1 MAPCGAA
8 FLALLCALLP
18 GSGGAQTFV
27 DPLEAI
33 LPQGGSLQVNCS
45 TTCDK
50 PDTLGLETVWNKKE
64 VGYGTHWK
72 AYELSNVL
80 EDSSLICFTNC
91 HAMQSEA
98 STNLTVYRL
107 PERVELLPLPAWQPV
122 GDNLTLRCEVTG
134 GAPRAHLSVLLLRG
148 EQELGR
154 QPALGLGEPAR
165 ASFTVRPRRE
175 DHGANF
181 SCRAQLDLRS
191 RGLALFQN
199 SSTSRQ
205 LRTFALPGTR
215 PILTAPRILEVGRES
230 TVTCTLEGVFPVW
243 EAQVYMALGD
253 QILNPVTVP
262 DAAPLSVTAS
272 VMADSDEQ
280 ETQPLTCSVFLGNQS
295 QQTRETVTIYSF
307 PEPNLTLSQVEV
319 SEGTEVNVA
328 CEAHAAAVVTLSGVP
343 ALTPTQSSDHRA
355 HFRLNASAEDNGRSF
370 ICFAALEVAGVALHK
385 NQTQELRVLYG
396 PRIDERDCPS
406 NWTWQEGSEQT
417 LKCQAWG
424 NPRPQVTCRRKGDNF
439 LLPVGDLRPVTR
451 DYAGSYLCR
460 AVSSRGEVT
469 QHVVVT
475 VLYQKYHLV
484 IILTVLTAVIVGT
497 SLTTAYLYNRQR
509 KIRKYRLQKAQ
520 EAASMKLNTP
530 ATPP

>member
-27 DPLEAI
+27 QPLEAI
-33 LPQGGSLQVNCS
+33 LPQRDSLLVNCS
-45 TTCDK
+45 TTCDE
-50 PDTLGLETVWNKKE
+50 PETLGLETMLNKKE
-64 VGYGTHWK
+64 VGFGTHWK
-72 AYELSNVL
+72 AYELSNIL
-80 EDSSLICFTNC
+80 EDSILICFTNC
-91 HAMQSEA
+91 HGVQSEA

-107 PERVELLPLPAWQPV
+107 PERVELAPLPAWQPV
-122 GDNLTLRCEVTG
+122 GDNLTLHCEVAG

-148 EQELGR
+148 QEELGR
-154 QPALGLGEPAR
+154 QPALGEPAR
-165 ASFTVRPRRE
+165 ASFTVRARRE

-191 RGLALFQN
+191 LGLALFQN
-199 SSTSRQ
+199 SSASRQ
-205 LRTFALPGTR
+205 LRTFALPETR
-215 PILTAPRILEVGRES
+215 PILTTPRILEVGRET

-243 EAQVYMALGD
+243 EAQVYMTLGD
-253 QILNPVTVP
+253 QRLNPVTVP

-272 VMADSDEQ
+272 VVADSDEN
-280 ETQPLTCSVFLGNQS
+280 ETQPLTCAVFLGNQS

-307 PEPNLTLSQVEV
+307 QEPNLTLSEVEV
-319 SEGTEVNVA
+319 AEGTEVNVV
-328 CEAHAAAVVTLSGVP
+328 CEAQAAAMVMLSGVP
-343 ALTPTQSSDHRA
+343 ALTPTQSSDHRV

-370 ICFAALEVAGVALHK
+370 ICSAALEVAGVGLHK

-424 NPRPQVTCRRKGDNF
+424 NPRPKVTCCRKGDNF
-439 LLPVGDLRPVTR
+439 SLPIGDLRPVTR

-460 AVSSRGEVT
+460 AVSTRGEVT
-469 QHVVVT
+469 QQVVVT

-484 IILTVLTAVIVGT
+484 VILTVLTAVILGT
-497 SLTTAYLYNRQR
+497 SGTTAYLYNRQR

-520 EAASMKLNTP
+520 EATSMKLNTP